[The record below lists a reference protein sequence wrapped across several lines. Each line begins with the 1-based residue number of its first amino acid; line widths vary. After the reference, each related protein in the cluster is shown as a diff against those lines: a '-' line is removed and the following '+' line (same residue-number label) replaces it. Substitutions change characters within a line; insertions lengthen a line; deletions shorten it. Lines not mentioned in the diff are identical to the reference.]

1 MDKCWQKL
9 GQAKR
14 TMQQFLCD
22 YYVLLWSNYQML
34 SIFAQLVI
42 TQSLNVT
49 CWACP
54 TYMYI
59 SQTHIYWGS
68 HSVTTSHVSYCISPI
83 LCQSDTQL
91 LRQAVSHYK
100 SCKLLC
106 QSNIMSVW
114 YTATEAVCQSMHVSY
129 WIIPALSV
137 RHTATKLVSWSLHVS
152 YWFSAT
158 LLVCQS
164 DTQLWRQSVSQFM

>member
-1 MDKCWQKL
+1 MGTLTKARCRLKELPNSFFVTIMCCYDQVVKYFS
-9 GQAKR
+9 
-14 TMQQFLCD
+14 FL
-22 YYVLLWSNYQML
+22 LNWSL
-34 SIFAQLVI
+34 KVTAELVQHTFTSVRHTAI
-42 TQSLNVT
+42 EV
-49 CWACP
+49 A
-54 TYMYI
+54 
-59 SQTHIYWGS
+59 S
-68 HSVTTSHVSYCISPI
+68 HSVTASHVSYCISPI

-152 YWFSAT
+152 YWFSTT
-158 LLVCQS
+158 LLARQS

>member
-1 MDKCWQKL
+1 M
-9 GQAKR
+9 QAKR
-14 TMQQFLCD
+14 TTQQFLCD
-22 YYVLLWSNYQML
+22 YYVLLWSSCEIL
-34 SIFAQLVI
+34 FIFAQLVI
-42 TQSLNVT
+42 SQSLKVT
-49 CWACP
+49 AELVQHTCTSVRHTA
-54 TYMYI
+54 I
-59 SQTHIYWGS
+59 EVAS
-68 HSVTTSHVSYCISPI
+68 HSVTASHVSYCISPI

-106 QSNIMSVW
+106 QSNITSVW

-152 YWFSAT
+152 YWFSTT

-164 DTQLWRQSVSQFM
+164 DTQSQRQSVSQFM

>member
-1 MDKCWQKL
+1 MNPAVPTPTIQWTVLFVPKKTSFLIGQFPIICFLPMGKCWQKL

-14 TMQQFLCD
+14 TTQQFLCD
-22 YYVLLWSNYQML
+22 CYVLLWSNCQML

-59 SQTHIYWGS
+59 SQTHSYWAS
-68 HSVTTSHVSYCISPI
+68 HWVTTSHVSYCISPT

-91 LRQAVSHYK
+91 LRQSVS
-100 SCKLLC
+100 
-106 QSNIMSVW
+106 Q
-114 YTATEAVCQSMHVSY
+114 
-129 WIIPALSV
+129 
-137 RHTATKLVSWSLHVS
+137 SLHVS
-152 YWFSAT
+152 YWVSKT
-158 LLVCQS
+158 LCQS
-164 DTQLWRQSVSQFM
+164 DTQLLRQSVHHYM

>member
-1 MDKCWQKL
+1 MHLRNSYKRFPSSKGVLIIQWNPAVPTPTIQWTVLFAPTKTSFLIGQFPIIYFLPMGKCWQKL

-14 TMQQFLCD
+14 TTQQFLCG
-22 YYVLLWSNYQML
+22 YYVLLWSNCQML

-59 SQTHIYWGS
+59 SQTHSYWGS
-68 HSVTTSHVSYCISPI
+68 HSVTTSHVSYCISPT

-91 LRQAVSHYK
+91 LRQSVSQ
-100 SCKLLC
+100 SVTTCKLL
-106 QSNIMSVW
+106 
-114 YTATEAVCQSMHVSY
+114 
-129 WIIPALSV
+129 
-137 RHTATKLVSWSLHVS
+137 
-152 YWFSAT
+152 
-158 LLVCQS
+158 
-164 DTQLWRQSVSQFM
+164 SQ